1 TYHFQPDDFR
11 DPSTLWLGPDG
22 EYFYASK
29 TFYDQHKTNL
39 IQWPIEETEHLR

>member
-1 TYHFQPDDFR
+1 FR

-22 EYFYASK
+22 EY
-29 TFYDQHKTNL
+29 TNL